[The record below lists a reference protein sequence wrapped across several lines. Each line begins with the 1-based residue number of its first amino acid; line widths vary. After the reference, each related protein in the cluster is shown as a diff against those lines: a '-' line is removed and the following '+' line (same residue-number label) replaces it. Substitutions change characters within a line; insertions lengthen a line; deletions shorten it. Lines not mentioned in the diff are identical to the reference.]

1 MMRRP
6 GEMILP
12 KGAIYSTPKVYGWSP
27 FSYAQI
33 YAQIPEMGLPQN
45 LHFPLF
51 RLISPREYP

>member
-1 MMRRP
+1 
-6 GEMILP
+6 MILP
-12 KGAIYSTPKVYGWSP
+12 QGAIYSTPKVYGWSP

>member
-1 MMRRP
+1 
-6 GEMILP
+6 MIPP
-12 KGAIYSTPKVYGWSP
+12 KNRCSSTRLKIYAWES
-27 FSYAQI
+27 FS